1 MTDSAMFRMRR
12 ILVPYD
18 GSDAAEAALVYAA
31 GIPCDEIVLLHV
43 DVDDEI
49 LVPEW
54 SADWEDDEEEE
65 ASLHGMMERLAK
77 RYSTDRH
84 TVRVEYRAGDVA
96 EEVIK
101 AGAEADLI
109 VMMTH
114 GRGAAGRVIFG
125 SVADRVVR
133 HGTVPTLLL
142 RIGDLTR
149 EPEAPTRIVVALDGS
164 EIAEESIPV
173 AEAVGRLLN
182 IPVVLMRA
190 VSFDDVQLMIRKL
203 RTPGQAP
210 YEQSP
215 TLYEDAKTAVMDEA
229 ASYLEKQG
237 DILRSAGLQVEEQV
251 LEGSPSFVLLWELAA
266 EDLLVMTTRGQG
278 GFRRWSIGSVA
289 EKLVREAPCPIL
301 LQRGGE

>member
-1 MTDSAMFRMRR
+1 MTDSGLFRVRR
-12 ILVPYD
+12 LLVPYD

-31 GIPCDEIVLLHV
+31 GIPCDEIILLHV
-43 DVDDEI
+43 HVDDEI
-49 LVPEW
+49 LIPEW
-54 SADWEDDEEEE
+54 GADWEDDEEEE
-65 ASLHGMMERLAK
+65 ASLHGMMERLAR
-77 RYSTDRH
+77 RYTTDRH
-84 TVRVEYRAGDVA
+84 TVRVEYRTGDVA

-133 HGTVPTLLL
+133 HGMTPTLLL
-142 RIGDLTR
+142 RRGDLTR
-149 EPEAPTRIVVALDGS
+149 EPEAPKRVVVALDGS
-164 EIAEESIPV
+164 VVAEQSLPV

-190 VSFDDVQLMIRKL
+190 VGFDDVRRKMREL
-203 RTPGQAP
+203 REPGKAP
-210 YEQSP
+210 YEQP
-215 TLYEDAKTAVMDEA
+215 PRLHEDAKAAVVNEVA
-229 ASYLEKQG
+229 TYLETQAAKV
-237 DILRSAGLQVEEQV
+237 RAAGLEVEQRV
-251 LEGSPSFVLLWELAA
+251 LEGSPSFVLLWELTAN
-266 EDLLVMTTRGQG
+266 DLLMMTTRGQG
-278 GFRRWSIGSVA
+278 GFKRWSIGSVA